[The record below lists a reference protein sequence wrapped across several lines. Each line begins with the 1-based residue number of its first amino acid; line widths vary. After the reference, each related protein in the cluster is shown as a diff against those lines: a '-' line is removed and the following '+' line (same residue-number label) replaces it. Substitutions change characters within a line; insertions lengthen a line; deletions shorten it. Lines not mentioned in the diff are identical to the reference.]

1 MLAQRG
7 QMLGGTGAAIGD
19 EQKIVGQ
26 FQRVSPAVIRFL
38 DAGVAVAIAVEEVTG
53 DGHGAEISDDGGQTE
68 LQHFVFG
75 EIAARDVG
83 GGISQ
88 FVEEVIE
95 RLLGSSTVRLYFR
108 AW

>member
-1 MLAQRG
+1 MKRGMDNLAIGRRTGRNAMLAQRG

-68 LQHFVFG
+68 LQHFVCG
-75 EIAARDVG
+75 EIVAHDVECEAGAAG
-83 GGISQ
+83 
-88 FVEEVIE
+88 
-95 RLLGSSTVRLYFR
+95 
-108 AW
+108 